1 MGASNT
7 LADYLVSIR
16 TKKHTIGTHHSSSR
30 QRQRQRR
37 SKHYYELKPH
47 HNNTRRS
54 LAKEIWNTGTGTPQN
69 SSPPIS
75 NIHKRKHSYVT
86 IDTTETK
93 RTKTETAAVQT
104 TTITSGPT
112 TRTHSKRII
121 VAKKPESRV
130 QTSKLATGCTLQP
143 HFTKDH
149 DGPLLRLQGSR
160 SIKEQDRCIIHQQQY
175 RFEFPTDLLDN
186 FSMNDVQSYSNSCG
200 DCSIISQITQDSSLD
215 EEEDY
220 AYSSEEEGDDD
231 TNSNDDEEDED
242 DAQQSSDSSSYHHHF
257 EESTSSSSSRKHSL
271 DAKLSEVKEGA
282 KMLLDLLS
290 MQ

>member
-30 QRQRQRR
+30 QRQRR

-47 HNNTRRS
+47 HNTTGRRS